1 LNKERFKKE
10 KKKRKKEKKYFFLK
24 NKKLYREFDFS
35 QKAKM
40 ELVQFFVLIFVFVF
54 LLVGKEIPK
63 CRERKK
69 N

>member
-10 KKKRKKEKKYFFLK
+10 KKKRKKEKKDFFLK

-35 QKAKM
+35 KAKM
-40 ELVQFFVLIFVFVF
+40 ELIQLFVLIFVFVF